1 MPRPAVI
8 AVVLAVFVA
17 AGCGGSGGGPAAPSG
32 GADPGRTAAPATSG
46 ADPHPTPTPRP
57 AEEAPGSAVVR
68 AWADHLRAGRYDRA
82 DALFALPATVANG
95 TAPLTLRTRAQVA
108 LFDRSLTCAAR
119 VIATRRARGGRLL
132 ATFVLLEHHGP
143 VASCGSGVGHTAQ
156 VLLRVRGG
164 RIREWLRVADPET
177 APALSL

>member
-1 MPRPAVI
+1 MPRPAAI
-8 AVVLAVFVA
+8 AVVLAALVG
-17 AGCGGSGGGPAAPSG
+17 AGCSGGGGGPAAPSG
-32 GADPGRTAAPATSG
+32 DADPGRAAPPATSG
-46 ADPHPTPTPRP
+46 ADPRPTPTPRP
-57 AEEAPGSAVVR
+57 VDEAPGSAVVR

-119 VIATRRARGGRLL
+119 VTATRRARGGRLL

-164 RIREWLRVADPET
+164 RIREWLRVADPED
-177 APALSL
+177 APALDV